1 MTSTINTITSSPVFG
16 IFITIFFFILATTI
30 GKKLRSPLANPL
42 LVTTLLI
49 AGFMFIISMNYS
61 QYMEGGVF
69 IDMMIGPATA
79 LLGLNV
85 YRKRKIIGDNFLPI
99 IIGSIGGSIC
109 SIASTY
115 LLCTVLGIDNT
126 ILLSLLPKSVTTAIA
141 IDLSLMLGGL
151 KSITALSVII
161 CGIFGAIINPFLV
174 KILGIKNAVAI
185 GVGMGTA
192 SHAIGTARALE
203 MGEIE
208 GAISSVSMCV
218 AGIFTVFVLVLF

>member
-1 MTSTINTITSSPVFG
+1 MIDTIISSPIFG
-16 IFITIFFFILATTI
+16 IFITIFFFILATAI
-30 GKKLRSPLANPL
+30 SKKSHTPLANPL
-42 LVTTLLI
+42 LITTLIIACVMYLI
-49 AGFMFIISMNYS
+49 NMTYS
-61 QYMEGGVF
+61 QYMNGGIF
-69 IDMMIGPATA
+69 IDMLIGPATA

-85 YRKRKIIGDNFLPI
+85 YRKRKIIGDNFFPI

-109 SIASTY
+109 SIGSTY
-115 LLCTVLGIDNT
+115 LLCNMLDIDNT

-141 IDLSLMLGGL
+141 IDLSSMLGGI

-161 CGIFGAIINPFLV
+161 CGIFGAILNPLLV
-174 KILGIKNAVAI
+174 KVLNIKNSIAV

-192 SHAIGTARALE
+192 SHAIGTARAIE

-218 AGIFTVFVLVLF
+218 AGISTVFILMLL